1 MAHLLRTFGLGP
13 GGHVAVLLENRPEF
27 FEVVWGALRS
37 GLYVTP
43 INWHLAP
50 DEAAY
55 IVEDCGATA
64 LVASAAL
71 GDVVGR
77 LAGDGGALAGR
88 LAVGGDL
95 PGFGATRRRSPPSRR
110 RARRASARAT
120 GCSTRRAP
128 PGGPRA

>member
-71 GDVVGR
+71 GDGWEAR
-77 LAGDGGALAGR
+77 GGGALAGR
-88 LAVGGDL
+88 LAVGATS
-95 PGFGATRRRSPPSRR
+95 PASGATRRRSPPSRR